1 MAQVTIHKDPGVT
14 VEIINGD
21 PPADQSAVVAEQ
33 AARIA
38 ALQSDL
44 DMANAATAA
53 VSAQR
58 DALQAK
64 IDAARAALA

>member
-21 PPADQSAVVAEQ
+21 PPADAEQ